1 MRKKILFVIN
11 QFYKGGAESSLL
23 NLLHLLDKDGG
34 YDSSLVVYN
43 QQRRKDSISLFDQLP
58 AAVSVCVGGSTVPSS
73 NVLSFVSRIEYDLV
87 ISVGEWHSPKLV
99 MECSRAKRKA
109 IWLHADITSATIPKA
124 SDLFDYNRQT
134 DAWLCV
140 SDCQCRI
147 LREKAP
153 FIKGTIQ
160 TLHNAMNLDAIIG
173 KASEAVESPAQCKK
187 RKRILMIGNLRPAKN
202 YLRAVEVAAEL
213 KRMGSDAVWMVCGN
227 LADREYVQKV
237 RSAISHKGLTRDF
250 LLLGSSDNP
259 WKYLSKSDV
268 LVSTSD
274 TESWCMAVSEA
285 LALGVPVVSTSTD
298 GVSEQIR
305 DGVNGYLCGF
315 DAKLMARRILQ
326 ILRGSLSRSKMKSS
340 TFDVV
345 SEVSALLRLPKR
357 KEDTARVVVVID
369 DVNYRGGAHAA
380 TARMLK
386 RLYDHG
392 CNCDIFSGIKPT
404 LKTRTLFAP
413 IEIKYSQLDWMT
425 RLYYEIGA
433 KEFLR
438 LPGMPLLLKVK
449 KLILSMRR
457 RLSKNYE
464 AKLIDQINDGS
475 VSNEL
480 RKYDSVVVMSEASR
494 FRKLVSEL
502 PKSIR
507 KVQLIHTFYTLW
519 RDFSFWTR
527 EITAGD
533 AQLYGRMDCIALIG
547 RRNVVEFNKLF
558 PSLAPKV
565 CAFHNIIECS
575 RREPIKHKARG
586 LRLITV
592 ARLEPEKDIPRMI
605 RVATSLKRKNIEFI
619 WNLYG
624 DGSLMGETKK
634 LIAQSN
640 LTGTFRIHGFSNH
653 AADHM
658 RESDLF
664 VLLSHYEG
672 LPNVIYESL
681 CVGTPVF
688 STDVGGIPEQIADG
702 RTGKLVSDDEPAI
715 VNELEKVL
723 RNPEEIIKWKNN
735 LKNYKYDND
744 AALREFAGIVYPSW
758 ST

>member
-1 MRKKILFVIN
+1 MRKRILFVIN

-23 NLLHLLDKDGG
+23 NLLHLLNKDGR

-43 QQRRKDSISLFDQLP
+43 QQRRKDSISLVDQLP
-58 AAVSVCVGGSTVPSS
+58 AAVPVCIGGSTVPSS
-73 NVLSFVSRIEYDLV
+73 NVLSFVSRIEYDLA
-87 ISVGEWHSPKLV
+87 ISVGEWHSPELV

-134 DAWLCV
+134 DAWVCV

-160 TLHNAMNLDAIIG
+160 TLHNAMNWDAIIG
-173 KASEAVESPAQCKK
+173 KASEAVEFPAQCRK

-227 LADREYVQKV
+227 LADKEYHREV
-237 RSAISHKGLTRDF
+237 RSAISRNDLTQNF
-250 LLLGSSDNP
+250 ILLGSSDNP

-285 LALGVPVVSTSTD
+285 LALGIPVVSTSTD

-519 RDFSFWTR
+519 RAFSFWTR

-533 AQLYGRMDCIALIG
+533 AQLYGRMDCVALIG

-558 PSLAPKV
+558 PALASKV

-575 RREPIKHKARG
+575 GKEHDMRQSHELQI
-586 LRLITV
+586 ITV
-592 ARLEPEKDIPRMI
+592 ARLEPEKDVPRMI
-605 RVATSLKRKNIEFI
+605 RVAAYLKRKNIKFI

-624 DGSLMGETKK
+624 DGSLMGESKGQ
-634 LIAQSN
+634 IAQSG
-640 LTGTFRIHGFSNH
+640 LTGTFNVHGFSNH
-653 AADHM
+653 VADRM

-688 STDVGGIPEQIADG
+688 STDVGGIPEQITDG
-702 RTGKLVSDDEPAI
+702 RTGKIVPDDESAI
-715 VNELEKVL
+715 MNELEKVL
-723 RNPEEIIKWKNN
+723 RNPEEIIKWKKN
-735 LKNYKYDND
+735 LKSYNYDNE
-744 AALREFAGIVYPSW
+744 AAMREFAGIVYPPW

>member
-109 IWLHADITSATIPKA
+109 IWLHADIASASIPKA

-153 FIKGTIQ
+153 FIKGTIL
-160 TLHNAMNLDAIIG
+160 TLHNALNLKEITD
-173 KASEAVESPAQCKK
+173 KASEVVEFPLVCSK
-187 RKRILMIGNLRPAKN
+187 RKRILMVGNLRPAKN
-202 YLRAVEVAAEL
+202 YLRAIEVCAEL
-213 KRMGSDAVWMVCGN
+213 KRIGSDAVWMVCGN
-227 LADREYVQKV
+227 LADKEYVREV
-237 RSAISHKGLTRDF
+237 RSAISRNGLAQDF
-250 LLLGSSDNP
+250 LLLGSCDNP

-438 LPGMPLLLKVK
+438 LPGIPLLLKVK

-502 PKSIR
+502 PRSIR

-640 LTGTFRIHGFSNH
+640 LAGTFRIHGFSNH

-723 RNPEEIIKWKNN
+723 RNSEEIIKWKNN